1 MLLLWSLWL
10 LTAAITFKS
19 FSDLIADY
27 DLWFHLFLGR
37 EAFSNAA
44 IGKIDLYSFTAYGLP
59 VINHEW
65 LADIIMAGAYK
76 VMGESGLILW
86 RWIMVLAIVL
96 LSLRLIKIRTENRLT
111 QIFTFLCFV
120 IVIAPGISFRVQLFS
135 YLFVLLLM
143 NLIYSKHPKIF
154 SLWSFITILFLFWAN
169 IHGAFVLGLL
179 IWYIYL
185 FEKLVFKSYKLNFLT
200 AIAIVAP
207 VCVTLITPYGIRL
220 WEFIYG
226 ELSNPI
232 SSQYITEW
240 QRFSF
245 EARELPF
252 LLVFLL
258 TWIAVLFS
266 GKAKG
271 LAETIVLLLASLMGF
286 MAVRHTPLFVIL
298 TLPSIAYH
306 FDGALQRLKSKLP
319 QGKPSPPMAT
329 YISAVVLLVA
339 AAFFLYIGMS
349 QPWKIQTDKDPLPFQ
364 SVEFLKTN
372 NFKGNLW
379 TPLHWGAYALFHLYP
394 DIKVSIDGR
403 WAMMY
408 PHDVMQDN
416 MAFAYHGTDG
426 RWKKLLEKYGADYAL
441 VEKGNPA
448 LIEMKHDSDWVL
460 GFGEDACT
468 LLIKKEMIDSHKVPV
483 KIPHKKKKSWP

>member
-1 MLLLWSLWL
+1 M
-10 LTAAITFKS
+10 AAAATFKL
-19 FSDLIADY
+19 FSPLIADY

-37 EAFSNAA
+37 EAFNNVA
-44 IGKIDLYSFTAYGLP
+44 IGHFDIYSFTAFGLP

-65 LADIIMAGAYK
+65 LADIIMTGTYK
-76 VMGESGLILW
+76 MMGESGLILW
-86 RWIMVLAIVL
+86 RWLMVLAIIL
-96 LSLRLIKIRTENRLT
+96 ACLKLIKIRTENRLS

-135 YLFVLLLM
+135 YFFILLLL
-143 NLIYSKHPKIF
+143 NLIYSKRLKIS
-154 SLWSFITILFLFWAN
+154 SLWPFLCILSLFWAN
-169 IHGAFVLGLL
+169 IHGAFILGLL

-185 FEKLVFKSYKLNFLT
+185 FEKLVFKSHKLNFLA

-207 VCVTLITPYGIRL
+207 VSVTLITPYGIGL

-232 SSQYITEW
+232 SGQYITEW
-240 QRFSF
+240 RRFSF

-258 TWIAVLFS
+258 TWLAFLFS

-319 QGKPSPPMAT
+319 QEKPSPPMAT
-329 YISAVVLLVA
+329 YISAVLLLATAV
-339 AAFFLYIGMS
+339 FFLYMGMS

-372 NFKGNLW
+372 KFKGNLW

-394 DIKVSIDGR
+394 NIKVSIDGR
-403 WAMMY
+403 WAMLY

-416 MAFAYHGTDG
+416 MNFAYHGTNG

-460 GFGEDACT
+460 GFGEDTCR
-468 LLIKKEMIDSHKVPV
+468 LLIKREIIASHHTPII
-483 KIPHKKKKSWP
+483 IPPQKKKSWP